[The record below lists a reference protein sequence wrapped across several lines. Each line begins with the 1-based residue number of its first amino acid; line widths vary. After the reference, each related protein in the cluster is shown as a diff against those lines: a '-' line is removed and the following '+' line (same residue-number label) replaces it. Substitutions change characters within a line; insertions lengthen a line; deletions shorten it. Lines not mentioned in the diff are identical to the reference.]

1 MKLIWQIEDQ
11 DRAVVKALMD
21 EMGDHPFVRKRR
33 GENLAERKAPVTR
46 EFFWSRLV
54 LCLLSTQQRSGPG
67 SATSRFAAVQPFP
80 LSWER
85 CSRGPP

>member
-1 MKLIWQIEDQ
+1 MKLVWQIEDQ
-11 DRAVVKALMD
+11 DRAVVEALMD
-21 EMGDHPFVRKRR
+21 EMGDRPFVRKRR
-33 GENLAERKAPVTR
+33 NEDLAESEAPVTR